1 MTSTLLSN
9 AKQIVTNSSGSKYQ
23 LDLIEDSSMLIEN
36 GIVKWI
42 GKHKEAPSADE
53 IIDCTNKVVIPGFVD
68 SHTHLIFGGDR
79 SAEFAA
85 RMAGESYS
93 AGGINFT
100 VEKTRSASDEE
111 LRANAK
117 HLIAEMYSSGTT
129 HFEIKS
135 GYGLTAEDELRSLEI
150 AREFTEEVTLMAAH
164 VVPKEF
170 EGNRSEYIDLILE
183 DMLPSALGIA
193 KFVDV
198 FCETGAFSLEES
210 KQILEAAK
218 ALGFK
223 TKIHANQLA
232 QSNSLQL
239 AQEIGVVSADHVTY
253 FTDEDIKKLAES
265 NIVATLLPATE
276 FSTNAS
282 YPDAKRLINAGVTVA
297 IATNCNPGS
306 SFTTSIPFCI
316 AIAVREMNF
325 SIEEAIWAATKGGAL
340 ALGDNSRGSLQV
352 GGKADFAIL
361 DAPSYVHLAYRP
373 GVNVVNT
380 TYKNGKVVFSKGGK

>member
-1 MTSTLLSN
+1 VTSTLLSN

-23 LDLIEDSSMLIEN
+23 LDLVEDSSMLIEN
-36 GIVKWI
+36 GTVKWI
-42 GKHKEAPSADE
+42 GSNEEAPSADE
-53 IIDCTNKVVIPGFVD
+53 IIDCTDKIVIPGFVD

-111 LRANAK
+111 LRANAMQ
-117 HLIAEMYSSGTT
+117 LIAEMYSSGTT

-170 EGNRSEYIDLILE
+170 EGNRSEYIDLIVE

-253 FTDEDIKKLAES
+253 FTDEDIKELAES

>member
-23 LDLIEDSSMLIEN
+23 LDLVEDSSMLIEN
-36 GIVKWI
+36 GTVKWI
-42 GKHKEAPSADE
+42 GSNEEAPSADE
-53 IIDCTNKVVIPGFVD
+53 IIDCTDKIVIPGFVD

-111 LRANAK
+111 LRANAMQ
-117 HLIAEMYSSGTT
+117 LIAEMYSSGTT

-170 EGNRSEYIDLILE
+170 EGNRSEYIDLIVE

-253 FTDEDIKKLAES
+253 FTDEDIKELAES

>member
-23 LDLIEDSSMLIEN
+23 LDLIEDSSLLIEN

-42 GKHKEAPSADE
+42 GNNEEAPSADE
-53 IIDCTNKVVIPGFVD
+53 IIDCTDKVVIPGFVD

-100 VEKTRSASDEE
+100 VEKTRAASDEE

-232 QSNSLQL
+232 QSKSLQL

-253 FTDEDIKKLAES
+253 FTDEDIRTLSDS

-306 SFTTSIPFCI
+306 SFTTSMPFCI

-352 GGKADFAIL
+352 GVKADFAIL

-373 GVNVVNT
+373 GVNLINA
-380 TYKNGKVVFSKGGK
+380 TYKNGKVVFSKDGK

>member
-1 MTSTLLSN
+1 MASTLLSN

-23 LDLIEDSSMLIEN
+23 LDLIEDSSMFIEN

-42 GKHKEAPSADE
+42 GKHEEAPSADE

-100 VEKTRSASDEE
+100 VEKTRVASDEE
-111 LRANAK
+111 LRTNAK

-135 GYGLTAEDELRSLEI
+135 GYGLTAEDELRSLTI

-170 EGNRSEYIDLILE
+170 EGNRSEYIDLIVE

-239 AQEIGVVSADHVTY
+239 AQEIGVISADHVTY
-253 FTDEDIKKLAES
+253 FTDEDIRTLAGS

-373 GVNVVNT
+373 GVNVVNA